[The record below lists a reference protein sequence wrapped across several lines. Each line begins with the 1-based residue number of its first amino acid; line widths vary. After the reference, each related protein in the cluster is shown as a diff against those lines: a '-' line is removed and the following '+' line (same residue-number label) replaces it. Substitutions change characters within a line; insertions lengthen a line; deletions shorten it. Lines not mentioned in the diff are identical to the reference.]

1 MDGHSSWPIVAD
13 RLQQPTR
20 TSGAVTPAGEPAR
33 HPYSVLLQAGF
44 TVPPPL
50 PSTRWALTPPFH
62 PYRPRKAGGLLSVAL
77 SLGSPRAGVTRRLF
91 TVEPGLS
98 STGRNPPRPSD
109 RLAGGQMRAR
119 RPDVNSARARRSDT
133 VSASPGSRLIPGGR
147 EESDHE
153 PYRTD
158 VGSVRAGSGRAPG
171 PATTNRAGEGTHDMA
186 GGQLRLPGT
195 DVAPPLRNRAGLH
208 RAPGRNR
215 CPVTTLADG
224 TRSD

>member
-1 MDGHSSWPIVAD
+1 MDGHSSWPLVAD

-44 TVPPPL
+44 TVPSPL

-98 STGRNPPRPSD
+98 STGRNLPRPSD
-109 RLAGGQMRAR
+109 RLARDKCALPHMPSMSGGLLR
-119 RPDVNSARARRSDT
+119 RPQCRIASRIALDPEPPRVFKIGHMGTVQFAPQGDAAVYDQGRR
-133 VSASPGSRLIPGGR
+133 
-147 EESDHE
+147 
-153 PYRTD
+153 
-158 VGSVRAGSGRAPG
+158 
-171 PATTNRAGEGTHDMA
+171 
-186 GGQLRLPGT
+186 
-195 DVAPPLRNRAGLH
+195 
-208 RAPGRNR
+208 
-215 CPVTTLADG
+215 
-224 TRSD
+224 